1 MKNKLSAFEA
11 ISIILIITIS
21 QIILDF
27 PEYLVDT
34 TGSGTI
40 VNLVFLSVIVLIFC
54 LIISKIFKNFSNQDI
69 LDISKLV
76 GGNFLKFLVGMIF
89 IVFLF
94 ITAVSAILNFL
105 FLIKNVY
112 FQNTNFLFILS
123 IFIISIFVSLNKGFY
138 TIKKLSTILIGIL
151 VLSIISLFF
160 GDNGNFSSNNL
171 TPIFGFNYK
180 TTFQTGLSNIFI
192 FNFLLTYFFLMP
204 TLLRKN
210 DFKKIVFS
218 SLLINII
225 LIMISVISILFYYPT
240 SITHSLSNVN
250 TMNTM
255 LLVTRR
261 IQISSFLSQTDSI
274 FVFIWSFGILN
285 YISFLINSIVYILD
299 KLFKYEEKS
308 KIASSVLGVI
318 LGGVIFINKIVQ
330 IEFLE
335 KNIFKNFSI
344 ILTFGISFIILILG
358 YFKNK
363 RKVFKNEKILK

>member
-1 MKNKLSAFEA
+1 
-11 ISIILIITIS
+11 
-21 QIILDF
+21 
-27 PEYLVDT
+27 
-34 TGSGTI
+34 
-40 VNLVFLSVIVLIFC
+40 
-54 LIISKIFKNFSNQDI
+54 
-69 LDISKLV
+69 
-76 GGNFLKFLVGMIF
+76 
-89 IVFLF
+89 
-94 ITAVSAILNFL
+94 
-105 FLIKNVY
+105 
-112 FQNTNFLFILS
+112 
-123 IFIISIFVSLNKGFY
+123 
-138 TIKKLSTILIGIL
+138 
-151 VLSIISLFF
+151 
-160 GDNGNFSSNNL
+160 
-171 TPIFGFNYK
+171 
-180 TTFQTGLSNIFI
+180 
-192 FNFLLTYFFLMP
+192 MP
-204 TLLRKN
+204 TLLR
-210 DFKKIVFS
+210 KIVFS
-218 SLLINII
+218 SLLINIV

-299 KLFKYEEKS
+299 KLFKYEEKT